1 MRRVPQ
7 FEDAFQETLVRT
19 PVKLPDRSYS
29 ELYQSQELN
38 FIGRPFE
45 DLARFHQG
53 TLNAEGLQN
62 FLKMEAQNTGT
73 HIHTLV
79 DKLNQM
85 QQGFNGSVGPPGPQG
100 EKGEKGDRGETGPQ
114 GPTGP
119 QGDTGP
125 QGPQGL

>member
-45 DLARFHQG
+45 DLAKKKVPSRHLKCRG
-53 TLNAEGLQN
+53 APE
-62 FLKMEAQNTGT
+62 FLEDGGA
-73 HIHTLV
+73 
-79 DKLNQM
+79 
-85 QQGFNGSVGPPGPQG
+85 
-100 EKGEKGDRGETGPQ
+100 
-114 GPTGP
+114 
-119 QGDTGP
+119 
-125 QGPQGL
+125 